1 MTPRDIR
8 PRQPRRWG
16 GCLGSR
22 EQGQVSAPDPRSRS
36 WQSWQSCRRRF
47 PGGPGRRKGPAAR
60 GTGEGA
66 PPASWAKPGGP
77 EGHCRA
83 GGRANKASGDSAP
96 FGSPHPGRASRQ
108 VRARTLGARRPG
120 PSRPR
125 RPGAADPTPA
135 ARTPPTQPDPSPG
148 RSPVPR
154 LDPQPGRGPA
164 HLPASPA
171 LRGSSAPPR
180 PLRAPRRG
188 THRPPGR
195 DSPGRGDSGRDG
207 HRRLLLL
214 STSPGGEQRV
224 AVKAPPGLRRISP
237 PPQPPP
243 PSPFT
248 RPRRPE
254 KMSPEAVPLGASL
267 PPGTTEAAPVG

>member
-1 MTPRDIR
+1 MKTTPGRKA
-8 PRQPRRWG
+8 
-16 GCLGSR
+16 
-22 EQGQVSAPDPRSRS
+22 APPRSPRAAAS
-36 WQSWQSCRRRF
+36 
-47 PGGPGRRKGPAAR
+47 PASSQPP
-60 GTGEGA
+60 GTGTR
-66 PPASWAKPGGP
+66 GP
-77 EGHCRA
+77 RNRRGSSARQLGEAGRTRGSLP